1 MTGIVFM
8 SYARSDVDRVRPLVD
23 FLYEQGLSVWWD
35 EDIEPGVRFR
45 DAIYDVLEKAS
56 CAIVV
61 WTHTSVGRDFV
72 RSEADRALQRGVLI
86 PVVLDAGAKVPLPF
100 TELHQVDLSTW
111 DGSGGE
117 AIGRLVSRVRSLVA
131 RKTYSSEYGQPLI
144 GNNWVLDRSQQAA
157 SELADL
163 VARIRSIGEV
173 LAAEAKPA
181 EDVRGALVEVDK
193 TYQVVANAIR
203 SFVAPALGPGPLAPE
218 SYIEMERGTLSSDIE
233 NGRGHCLLILTYYGR
248 AHGLRDWLKPR
259 LAEDRL
265 AELDQVFERLGT
277 ADGDLFAQLTDIGHT
292 LTNESRV
299 IVNLLLSGQEDLART
314 RISDGRR
321 ALEPL
326 ENAVNQAQMR
336 LKQLATSLGFA
347 AQQGDAP
354 AGAPRRR

>member
-1 MTGIVFM
+1 M
-8 SYARSDVDRVRPLVD
+8 
-23 FLYEQGLSVWWD
+23 
-35 EDIEPGVRFR
+35 
-45 DAIYDVLEKAS
+45 
-56 CAIVV
+56 
-61 WTHTSVGRDFV
+61 
-72 RSEADRALQRGVLI
+72 
-86 PVVLDAGAKVPLPF
+86 
-100 TELHQVDLSTW
+100 
-111 DGSGGE
+111 
-117 AIGRLVSRVRSLVA
+117 
-131 RKTYSSEYGQPLI
+131 
-144 GNNWVLDRSQQAA
+144 
-157 SELADL
+157 
-163 VARIRSIGEV
+163 
-173 LAAEAKPA
+173 
-181 EDVRGALVEVDK
+181 DK